1 MYITQGKVIT
11 FFYMTDICLSVV
23 QNGNGDVEL
32 LQLTEV
38 VHE

>member
-11 FFYMTDICLSVV
+11 FFYMNDICLSVV